1 MSKLTQD
8 SRMGSFQSALGKDK
22 LVIGNFMGTEGLS
35 ELFEY
40 RLTVFGE
47 DRNVDFDKILG
58 TNCNVSV
65 GSNHE
70 GIRRNFNG
78 VLVDAQWSGA
88 EDALSSFQL
97 TLRPWF
103 WLLTQRTNCRIFS
116 DLTVPQILKEVFDE
130 HPFAE
135 FDPRLEA
142 KYDKL
147 EYCVQYRESDFDFA
161 SRLMEEFGIY
171 YFFEHTE
178 DKHTLV
184 LVDSPSA
191 HKPKLAGADLSY
203 YPTDLRA
210 LRQADSLNE
219 WHLGRS
225 FRSGKVSL
233 NDYDYKRPTA
243 DLLADNEGNAKYANS
258 KLEIYDYPGRY
269 IKKSDGKFFAK
280 ILLEAE
286 QSKDWRA
293 NATGDAVTCSPG
305 TLIKLSKHPESS
317 ANKEY
322 LTIRANH
329 NFQSNA
335 YLARSASPEESYSGS
350 YEFQPSETPFRCLSV
365 TPKPLI
371 NGPQTAVVASEVD
384 DQCRLKVTFHWDRD
398 KKQSR
403 YVRIAHA
410 WSGSRWGD
418 IKIPRIGMEV
428 IVEFLE
434 GDPDQPLI
442 TGTVYNGD
450 NEAPYPLPKDKS
462 ISGVKSQTIDGSGY
476 NEFILDD
483 RNSEELIRLHAQ
495 RDMEA
500 VIENDE
506 RREIKN
512 DVTVK
517 IGQNRDEKIGATWTV
532 SATEKIE
539 FTVGTS
545 TFTMTPASIIIK
557 SMLITLDASA
567 SLTLQSEGVGSLT
580 AAAPLIINGAVVLI
594 N

>member
-1 MSKLTQD
+1 MSKLTQE
-8 SRMGSFQSALGKDK
+8 SRIGSFQSALGKDK
-22 LVIGNFMGTEGLS
+22 LVIGKFSGSEGLS
-35 ELFEY
+35 ELFDY
-40 RLTVFGE
+40 RMTVFGE

-58 TNCNVSV
+58 TNCNLSI

-70 GIRRNFNG
+70 GTRRNFNG
-78 VLVDAQWSGA
+78 ILVDAQWSGA
-88 EDALSSFQL
+88 DDALSSFEI
-97 TLRPWF
+97 TLRPWL
-103 WLLTQRTNCRIFS
+103 WLLTQTTNCRIFS
-116 DLTVPQILKEVFDE
+116 GLTVPDILQAVFAD
-130 HPFAE
+130 HSFAKSV
-135 FDPRLEA
+135 PRLEGH
-142 KYDKL
+142 YDKL
-147 EYCVQYRESDFDFA
+147 EYCVQYRESDFDFV

-178 DKHTLV
+178 NDHTLI

-210 LRQADSLNE
+210 VRKEDSLNQ

-225 FRSGKVSL
+225 FRSGKVLL
-233 NDYDYKRPTA
+233 NDYDYQKPTA
-243 DLLADNEGNAKYANS
+243 DLKADNEASAKYANS
-258 KLEIYDYPGRY
+258 HLEIYDYPGRY
-269 IKKSDGKFFAK
+269 IKKSDGKILAK

-286 QSKDWRA
+286 QAKDWRA
-293 NATGDAVTCSPG
+293 SASGDAVSCSPG

-322 LTIRANH
+322 LTVRANH
-329 NFQSNA
+329 SFQSNG
-335 YLARSASPEESYSGS
+335 YLSRSGAAAENYSGN
-350 YEFQPSETPFRCLSV
+350 YEFQPAETPFRSLSI

-384 DQCRLKVTFHWDRD
+384 EQCRLKVYFHWDRE

-403 YVRIAHA
+403 YVRIAHG

-442 TGTVYNGD
+442 TGTVYNHD

-462 ISGVKSQTIDGSGY
+462 ISGVKSQTIDGTGY
-476 NEFILDD
+476 NELILDD
-483 RNSEELIRLHAQ
+483 RNGEELIRMHAQ
-495 RDMEA
+495 RNMEA

-506 RREIKN
+506 KREIKN

-517 IGQNRDEKIGATWTV
+517 IGQNRDEKIGATWSVT
-532 SATEKIE
+532 ATEKIE

-545 TFTMTPASIIIK
+545 TFTMTPASITLKSTLIIV
-557 SMLITLDASA
+557 DASA
-567 SLTLQSEGVGSLT
+567 SLSLQSEGVASLT
-580 AAAPLIINGAVVLI
+580 ATAPLIINGAMVLI